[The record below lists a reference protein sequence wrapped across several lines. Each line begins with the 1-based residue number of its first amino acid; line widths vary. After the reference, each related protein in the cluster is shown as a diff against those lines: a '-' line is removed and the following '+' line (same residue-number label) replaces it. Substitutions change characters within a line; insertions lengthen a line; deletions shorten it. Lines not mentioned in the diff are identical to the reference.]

1 MNENND
7 DPISKLSS
15 PAGCEQFAKNVEAR
29 NPDLA
34 KAARVRAIQ
43 MLARAMRAETDAERE
58 SLEAVFAYEHTLFKK
73 HGRAI
78 KASYTWRMIRE
89 RGIIPAVEHVVVQ
102 GKETIGYVALVEAGM
117 QKMAFEAVVLRHPA
131 VFSELAVAKS
141 RERLEAWQ
149 PLDQHPD
156 A

>member
-1 MNENND
+1 MNDDND

-34 KAARVRAIQ
+34 KAARVRAIR
-43 MLARAMRAETDAERE
+43 MLAGAMGAKTDAERE

-117 QKMAFEAVVLRHPA
+117 QEMAFEAVVLRHPA
-131 VFSELAVAKS
+131 AFSELAVTKS

-149 PLDQHPD
+149 VG
-156 A
+156 